1 MIRLL
6 GEQLWTEY
14 IPEEIL
20 TIFSKG
26 RYKFTCDVALRGFFV
41 SNNLQVGTHVFIK
54 QQDNTWISRGGH
66 PTPFSI
72 KNITYKFDQSENIVT
87 LKLIES
93 VRPVNALYMLFN
105 DGTEVLVEVI
115 NSGTLKE
122 IYVTI

>member
-1 MIRLL
+1 M
-6 GEQLWTEY
+6 
-14 IPEEIL
+14 
-20 TIFSKG
+20 
-26 RYKFTCDVALRGFFV
+26 
-41 SNNLQVGTHVFIK
+41 FIK

-122 IYVTI
+122 IVDVYVTQYNMDIADLVKIIYVGSDYLI